1 MKNKKRGYLIPA
13 ILVLAFLSAPVLAK
27 NKMPKGNQVPS
38 IVDLSK
44 LLPPPPDEDSEQG
57 RAELAEVLRYQK
69 TRTPSQVALA
79 QADTQ
84 RDVFRF
90 RDVFGEKF
98 DGENLPLTAA
108 LFDKVVKISKAAVAG
123 PKDFFDHPRPFVNHS
138 EVTPCLVKEN
148 EGSYPS
154 GHATFAAM
162 TAVLLANMVPEKS
175 KAIFQRAQ
183 QYSENRV
190 LGGVHYPS
198 DIEAGRISG
207 TVIAAVLMKDKN
219 FMKEFDAAKAELR
232 KVLGY

>member
-1 MKNKKRGYLIPA
+1 VKNKKSYFLSA
-13 ILVLAFLSAPVLAK
+13 LLVLAVLSQPVLAK
-27 NKMPKGNQVPS
+27 NKMMK
-38 IVDLSK
+38 VDQETPVVNLSR

-57 RAELAEVLRYQK
+57 RAELLEVLRYQK
-69 TRTPSQVALA
+69 TRTPAQVALA
-79 QADTQ
+79 QADAQ
-84 RDVFRF
+84 RNVFRF
-90 RDVFGEKF
+90 QNVFGKNF
-98 DGENLPLTAA
+98 TGENLPLTAA
-108 LFDKVVKISKAAVAG
+108 LFDRALEICKATVAG
-123 PKDFFDHPRPFVNHS
+123 PKDFFNHPRPFMRHP
-138 EVTPCLVKEN
+138 EVTPCLVKED

-183 QYSENRV
+183 QYSKNRV

-198 DIEAGRISG
+198 DIEAGKISG

-219 FMKEFDAAKAELR
+219 FMKDFVAAKAELR